1 MPSPYA
7 YTVYTSTT
15 SGQTDFQFTWPYIKE
30 EHVKLYVNYNEISQ
44 GSGSSQFQV
53 ITNVS
58 PKLVRLNTGLGS
70 ANLRVEVRRI
80 SSLDTPLVD
89 YADGS
94 TLTATDLDTSSLQS
108 LYIAQELDDN
118 QSRNVAID
126 TSTALPSL
134 NNQRLTNV
142 SNPTAAQDA
151 ATKSYVDTNDA
162 LQLSRSGGTMT
173 GDIVTGGNRIT
184 GLPNPA
190 SASEPVTKSYF
201 EGQSW
206 SGSDTL
212 ESTDTW
218 ASNNSKIATTGAI
231 DGRIDSVIES
241 DVLAGTDLAKTAS
254 GGQVTI
260 NHSVSGANSTVN
272 NSDGNVL
279 QDITIS
285 AQGHVTAIGS
295 ANLDSRYYTE
305 TELSSGGVL
314 DGRYYTKTSADSTF
328 YKLGSAGEI
337 QSGETWSSSDSKVA
351 TTAAID
357 ARITDLVDDVGG
369 FVPIASETN
378 FPTAN
383 PDVNNGAGTLLSIK
397 EIGTTRTPSGG
408 TVTIANGSGS
418 NTVTITGCG
427 STVLTA
433 GFGIIV
439 ETTSTLHTYTFH
451 RLTPKATEVTTVA
464 GISANITTVAG
475 NTTNINSVASNAT
488 NINSVAGISS
498 NVTTV
503 AGISSNVTSVAGNAT
518 NINAVNSNSTNINLV
533 AGSISNVNTV
543 GGSIANVN
551 TVATNISGVNS
562 FGERYRI
569 ASSDPTSDL
578 DEGDLVFNTTT
589 NQLRV
594 YNGSAWQGGV
604 TATGDLIAKTGD
616 TFSGAIGI
624 IAGST
629 GSPGLYISGD
639 TDTGIHSPGANTIAL
654 IASGSN
660 ILQAGSSGIT
670 VNGTATATAFSGPL
684 TGNVTGTASGNAV
697 LTGSTNNTIATVTGA
712 NALAGEANL
721 TYDGTRLNVA
731 TGDLQVI
738 GAEGGNAEFRLV
750 ADEGDDGQD
759 YWRLQ
764 SNASSNNLNIA
775 TYASG
780 SWADKVSIDTNGVCM
795 VGLSSALSSN
805 NARLQVAH
813 TDGNADII
821 VHRAGNNSNPPALNF
836 QKTRNASIGNYGTVV
851 QDGDELG
858 SIRWGGAD
866 GSDIAFAARIVG
878 SVDGTPGSND
888 MPGRLTF
895 HTSGD
900 GNENLNERMR
910 IDSSGR
916 LLIGVTSSTSVGGE
930 HNKLQIEGTT
940 APTSNVS
947 LTRNSNDAGGC
958 FLKFGKSRGTST
970 GSNTIVQSGD
980 TIGGLVFNAADG
992 VDKDISAAS
1001 ITAHIDGTPGADDL
1015 PGRLVF
1021 KTTVDGAASAT
1032 ERMRIDSSGKIGI
1045 GTSSPA
1051 SYYCDQLVVDI
1062 GSNVQSGIT
1071 IVSETDKQG
1080 QLAFADGTGGDAR
1093 YRGYI
1098 DYHHNTDR
1106 LSFGVVG
1113 QEALAIDSSRN
1124 ATFAGTVSDSKGN
1137 LRSIPND
1144 TKTSAYTLVAS
1155 DAGKCIRITTGGV
1168 TVPNSVFAE
1177 GDAVTIIN
1185 QSGSDQTIT
1194 AGSGFT
1200 LYNSGDGSAGSKT
1213 LAGRGMATL
1222 MFAASDAAYMSGAG
1236 LS

>member
-190 SASEPVTKSYF
+190 SAGEPVTKSYF

-295 ANLDSRYYTE
+295 TNLDSRYYTE

-433 GFGIIV
+433 GFGVIV
-439 ETTSTLHTYTFH
+439 ETTSTLHTYSFH

-503 AGISSNVTSVAGNAT
+503 AGISSNVTSVAGNET

-562 FGERYRI
+562 FGERYRV

-684 TGNVTGTASGNAV
+684 TGNVTGNVSGSA
-697 LTGSTNNTIATVTGA
+697 ATVTGA
-712 NALAGEANL
+712 AQSAITSLGTLTGLTVDGDLTLTGAANNVVWDKSDNALEFADSAKAVFGTGSDLEIYHYAGNSFIAN
-721 TYDGTRLNVA
+721 T
-731 TGDLQVI
+731 TGDLLIRNTTGNEIKIQAVSGAQSIQCI
-738 GAEGGNAEFRLV
+738 GEGAVELYHDNSKKLETSATGATVTGTLV
-750 ADEGDDGQD
+750 ADGLTVNSGATNTAALFESTDAEVTIQLKDTTG
-759 YWRLQ
+759 
-764 SNASSNNLNIA
+764 SSYIKAQNDFRFEN
-775 TYASG
+775 
-780 SWADKVSIDTNGVCM
+780 
-795 VGLSSALSSN
+795 SS
-805 NARLQVAH
+805 
-813 TDGNADII
+813 T
-821 VHRAGNNSNPPALNF
+821 
-836 QKTRNASIGNYGTVV
+836 
-851 QDGDELG
+851 EL
-858 SIRWGGAD
+858 
-866 GSDIAFAARIVG
+866 
-878 SVDGTPGSND
+878 
-888 MPGRLTF
+888 
-895 HTSGD
+895 
-900 GNENLNERMR
+900 MR

-916 LLIGVTSSTSVGGE
+916 LLVGTSSSSSADTLVLQGNSAGSTYGAQLRLRRNATISSGSGIGTIHFEDGSGNSYAVIGGE
-930 HNKLQIEGTT
+930 GDGTSGSSDYPGRIVFSTT
-940 APTSNVS
+940 A
-947 LTRNSNDAGGC
+947 
-958 FLKFGKSRGTST
+958 
-970 GSNTIVQSGD
+970 
-980 TIGGLVFNAADG
+980 
-992 VDKDISAAS
+992 
-1001 ITAHIDGTPGADDL
+1001 
-1015 PGRLVF
+1015 
-1021 KTTVDGAASAT
+1021 DGASSAT
-1032 ERMRIDSSGKIGI
+1032 ERMRIDCRGFVGI
-1045 GTSSPA
+1045 GTTSPDYDMEIVGA
-1051 SYYCDQLVVDI
+1051 NPVLTIRDTETSQ
-1062 GSNVQSGIT
+1062 GSANARLRLAESG
-1071 IVSETDKQG
+1071 S
-1080 QLAFADGTGGDAR
+1080 ADSLDNYWDVA
-1093 YRGYI
+1093 I
-1098 DYHHNTDR
+1098 D
-1106 LSFGVVG
+1106 G
-1113 QEALAIDSSRN
+1113 QELKIIEGNKTSSTADTRLTIATDGN

-1137 LRSIPND
+1137 LRSIP
-1144 TKTSAYTLVAS
+1144 KTIVNSNHVATAA
-1155 DAGKCIRITTGGV
+1155 DAGKCIYIAYDV
-1168 TVPNSVFAE
+1168 HFNPSVFSA
-1177 GDAVTIIN
+1177 GDAVTIVN
-1185 QSGSDQTIT
+1185 NSGNDETIKQNT
-1194 AGSGFT
+1194 GFT
-1200 LYNSGDGSAGSKT
+1200 LYNTADGSTGDRT
-1213 LAGRGMATL
+1213 LAGRGMATVW
-1222 MFAASDAAYMSGAG
+1222 FADHNIGYISGAG

>member
-1 MPSPYA
+1 
-7 YTVYTSTT
+7 
-15 SGQTDFQFTWPYIKE
+15 
-30 EHVKLYVNYNEISQ
+30 

-58 PKLVRLNTGLGS
+58 PKLVRLNTGLSS

-260 NHSVSGANSTVN
+260 NHSASGANSTVN

-295 ANLDSRYYTE
+295 TNLDSRYYTE

-488 NINSVAGISS
+488 NINTVAGISS

-503 AGISSNVTSVAGNAT
+503 AGISSNVTSVAGNET

-562 FGERYRI
+562 FGERYRV

-660 ILQAGSSGIT
+660 ILQAGSSGII
-670 VNGTATATAFSGPL
+670 VNGTATVDGDVTL
-684 TGNVTGTASGNAV
+684 TGAANNVVWDKSDNALEFADAAKVTFGADADLQLKHNGTDSIISHD
-697 LTGSTNNTIATVTGA
+697 TGSG
-712 NALAGEANL
+712 LL
-721 TYDGTRLNVA
+721 RL
-731 TGDLQVI
+731 
-738 GAEGGNAEFRLV
+738 
-750 ADEGDDGQD
+750 
-759 YWRLQ
+759 
-764 SNASSNNLNIA
+764 
-775 TYASG
+775 
-780 SWADKVSIDTNGVCM
+780 
-795 VGLSSALSSN
+795 
-805 NARLQVAH
+805 
-813 TDGNADII
+813 
-821 VHRAGNNSNPPALNF
+821 
-836 QKTRNASIGNYGTVV
+836 
-851 QDGDELG
+851 
-858 SIRWGGAD
+858 
-866 GSDIAFAARIVG
+866 
-878 SVDGTPGSND
+878 
-888 MPGRLTF
+888 
-895 HTSGD
+895 
-900 GNENLNERMR
+900 
-910 IDSSGR
+910 
-916 LLIGVTSSTSVGGE
+916 
-930 HNKLQIEGTT
+930 
-940 APTSNVS
+940 
-947 LTRNSNDAGGC
+947 
-958 FLKFGKSRGTST
+958 
-970 GSNTIVQSGD
+970 
-980 TIGGLVFNAADG
+980 
-992 VDKDISAAS
+992 
-1001 ITAHIDGTPGADDL
+1001 
-1015 PGRLVF
+1015 
-1021 KTTVDGAASAT
+1021 
-1032 ERMRIDSSGKIGI
+1032 
-1045 GTSSPA
+1045 
-1051 SYYCDQLVVDI
+1051 
-1062 GSNVQSGIT
+1062 
-1071 IVSETDKQG
+1071 
-1080 QLAFADGTGGDAR
+1080 
-1093 YRGYI
+1093 
-1098 DYHHNTDR
+1098 
-1106 LSFGVVG
+1106 
-1113 QEALAIDSSRN
+1113 
-1124 ATFAGTVSDSKGN
+1124 
-1137 LRSIPND
+1137 
-1144 TKTSAYTLVAS
+1144 
-1155 DAGKCIRITTGGV
+1155 
-1168 TVPNSVFAE
+1168 
-1177 GDAVTIIN
+1177 
-1185 QSGSDQTIT
+1185 
-1194 AGSGFT
+1194 
-1200 LYNSGDGSAGSKT
+1200 
-1213 LAGRGMATL
+1213 
-1222 MFAASDAAYMSGAG
+1222 
-1236 LS
+1236 